1 MDMTTCSLLRRI
13 TQTDLTMAAHK
24 LATLILDRMA
34 WKEGYNG
41 LPKGAAGFTMAELS
55 EAMGVSRQYL
65 YQLFA
70 ELEASELKL
79 SRERVGAGGTLWLF
93 RFGIMSETDGPGPTT
108 RGDRALYK
116 EETNKTFFT
125 GMIEIEIEA
134 ESGVQGTGNWLE
146 RIAAVKEKLP
156 CKGLDSRHIWER
168 FLAFN
173 QARGHLRVPAGWLL
187 GFMRKWRV
195 RPEAARSEPAEKVP
209 SLPSRQ
215 LELQKLIA
223 KASVANRGFVEREL
237 RQAWGDQGYEQRV
250 REMAARF
257 GCGLFSAAL
266 AVHGAAGAMAV
277 P

>member
-1 MDMTTCSLLRRI
+1 MDMTTGSLLRRI
-13 TQTDLTMAAHK
+13 TRTDLTMAAHK
-24 LATLILDRMA
+24 LATLILDGMA

-41 LPKGAAGFTMAELS
+41 LPKGAAGFTMAGLS

-93 RFGIMSETDGPGPTT
+93 RFGITGVNDGSRPTT
-108 RGDRALYK
+108 RGDRDLYK
-116 EETNKTFFT
+116 EETNKTYFT
-125 GMIEIEIEA
+125 GMIEIGA
-134 ESGVQGTGNWLE
+134 ESTGNWLE
-146 RIAAVKEKLP
+146 RIAEVKEKLP

-195 RPEAARSEPAEKVP
+195 KGREAAGSEPGEAVRT
-209 SLPSRQ
+209 LPARE
-215 LELQKLIA
+215 LELQRLIA

-237 RQAWGDQGYEQRV
+237 RRAWGDQGYEQRV
-250 REMAARF
+250 REMAVRF
-257 GCGLFSAAL
+257 GCGMFSAGL
-266 AVHGAAGAMAV
+266 AVHGEAAA
-277 P
+277 